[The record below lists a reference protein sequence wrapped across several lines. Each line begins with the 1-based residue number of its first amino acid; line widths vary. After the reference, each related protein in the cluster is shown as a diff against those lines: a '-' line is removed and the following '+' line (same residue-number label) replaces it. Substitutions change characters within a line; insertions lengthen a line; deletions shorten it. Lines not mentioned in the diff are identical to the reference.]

1 MEQLQRPATTPS
13 RRVGRRR
20 CSFLSME
27 PVAGLRRVE
36 RTQAEGPIQIR
47 GQGSI
52 CKYVDPDKDLLV
64 NTESSKFKGIEDID
78 SKTIKNRSVLKKLE
92 NRSGPVLLA
101 YRKSIGS
108 ISKF

>member
-1 MEQLQRPATTPS
+1 MEQLQRPATTRS

-47 GQGSI
+47 GHGF

-64 NTESSKFKGIEDID
+64 NTDVIPSHHPNVTFSF
-78 SKTIKNRSVLKKLE
+78 TFLH
-92 NRSGPVLLA
+92 
-101 YRKSIGS
+101 
-108 ISKF
+108 